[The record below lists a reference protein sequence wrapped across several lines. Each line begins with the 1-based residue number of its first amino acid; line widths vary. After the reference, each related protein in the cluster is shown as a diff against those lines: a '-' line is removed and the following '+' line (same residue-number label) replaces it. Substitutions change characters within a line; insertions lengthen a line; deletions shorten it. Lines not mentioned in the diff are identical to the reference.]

1 MIAVID
7 YGAGNLQSVLKA
19 LRFIGCEAGIAADR
33 GTLLKAE
40 GAILPGV
47 GSFADAMA
55 CMRQSGLEP
64 AVLAYVQSGK
74 PLLGICLGL
83 QLLFEESQESPG
95 AKGLGLLKGS
105 IARIPAGKG
114 LKVPHMGWNS
124 LSILRDEGLFRGLK
138 AEPYVYFV
146 HSYYLQAENREI
158 VTSQTEY
165 GVTID
170 ASIQYQNVYA
180 TQFHPEKS
188 GAVGLKMLRNFAA
201 IVEKGG
207 C

>member
-105 IARIPAGKG
+105 IARIPAGKE
-114 LKVPHMGWNS
+114 LKVPHMGWNF

>member
-83 QLLFEESQESPG
+83 QLLFEESQESLG